1 MEPLSGQQ
9 PGVSMNNKHIAAIAL
24 SLAVAL
30 SSCAS
35 KPQDIEAAYV
45 SPALYESL
53 TCDRLREEATAVS
66 ARAIAASGAQQKK
79 ADNDAVAVGVG
90 VVIFWPALFF
100 AKGDGATAAEVS
112 RLKGE
117 MKAIEMASLKNNCGI
132 RFEDPTAKPAK
143 KKG

>member
-1 MEPLSGQQ
+1 
-9 PGVSMNNKHIAAIAL
+9 MNTKIAITV
-24 SLAVAL
+24 AVATAL

-35 KPQDIEAAYV
+35 KPTDIDAAYV

-66 ARAIAASGAQQKK
+66 ARAIAASGVQQKK

-90 VVIFWPALFF
+90 LVLFWPALFF
-100 AKGDGATAAEVS
+100 AKGDGASAAEVA

-117 MKAIEMASLKNNCGI
+117 MKAIETASIKNNCGI
-132 RFEDPTAKPAK
+132 RFEDPTAQPAS

>member
-1 MEPLSGQQ
+1 MNTKFATVTA
-9 PGVSMNNKHIAAIAL
+9 VSIAAL
-24 SLAVAL
+24 L

-45 SPALYESL
+45 SPTLYESL
-53 TCDRLREEATAVS
+53 TCDQLREEATAVS

-132 RFEDPTAKPAK
+132 RFEDPTAKPAA

>member
-1 MEPLSGQQ
+1 MHSQL
-9 PGVSMNNKHIAAIAL
+9 GVSMKTTIAFTVAIAA
-24 SLAVAL
+24 VL

-35 KPQDIEAAYV
+35 KPSEIEAAYV

-53 TCDRLREEATAVS
+53 SCDRLREEATAVS

-90 VVIFWPALFF
+90 LVIFWPALFF
-100 AKGDGATAAEVS
+100 AKGDGASAAEVA

-117 MKAIEMASLKNNCGI
+117 MKAIETASLKNNCGI
-132 RFEDPTAKPAK
+132 RFEDPTAQPAK

>member
-1 MEPLSGQQ
+1 
-9 PGVSMNNKHIAAIAL
+9 MNIKIISAICLGAI
-24 SLAVAL
+24 V

-35 KPQDIEAAYV
+35 KPSEIEAAYV
-45 SPALYESL
+45 SPTLYESL
-53 TCDRLREEATAVS
+53 SCDRLREEATAVS
-66 ARAIAASGAQQKK
+66 ARAIAASGVQQKK

-90 VVIFWPALFF
+90 LVIFWPALFF
-100 AKGDGATAAEVS
+100 AKGDGASAAEVA

-132 RFEDPTAKPAK
+132 RFEDPTAKPAA

>member
-1 MEPLSGQQ
+1 MNIKI
-9 PGVSMNNKHIAAIAL
+9 VSAICLCAI
-24 SLAVAL
+24 V

-35 KPQDIEAAYV
+35 KPSEIEAAYV
-45 SPALYESL
+45 SPTLYESL
-53 TCDRLREEATAVS
+53 SCDRLREEATAVS
-66 ARAIAASGAQQKK
+66 ARAIAASGVQQKK

-90 VVIFWPALFF
+90 LVIFWPALFF
-100 AKGDGATAAEVS
+100 AKGDGASAAEVA

-132 RFEDPTAKPAK
+132 RFEDPTAKPAP

>member
-1 MEPLSGQQ
+1 
-9 PGVSMNNKHIAAIAL
+9 MNKTIAIAVGL
-24 SLAVAL
+24 GLAL

-35 KPQDIEAAYV
+35 KPKDIEAAYV
-45 SPALYESL
+45 SSTLYESL
-53 TCDRLREEATAVS
+53 SCDRLREEATAVS

-90 VVIFWPALFF
+90 LVIFWPALFF
-100 AKGDGATAAEVS
+100 AKGDGASAAEVS

-117 MKAIEMASLKNNCGI
+117 MKAIETASLKNNCGI
-132 RFEDPTAKPAK
+132 RFEDPTAQPAS